1 ISDLQLEGRILVVTN
16 GRDEKVEKSAR
27 NIPWVKVLST
37 EGINVFDLMK
47 YENLL
52 LSQDGVGKIEEA
64 LGK

>member
-1 ISDLQLEGRILVVTN
+1 
-16 GRDEKVEKSAR
+16 VEKSAR
-27 NIPWVKVLST
+27 NIPGVKVLPT